1 MMKRLN
7 RLASIAI
14 AFCTLQVLA
23 SGITPSTGELVLG
36 EWNRNF
42 ATCKQYA
49 LDENIPFLTVWGSSD
64 CGWCSKMDYIF
75 RSAQF
80 QKWQADQ
87 KIVMIYYKGNGS
99 SDGLDC
105 RDWARKN
112 SGTLFPFVRLYWL
125 RPDGTVL
132 DDFVSDARSYVNYMY
147 ENQYRVDDFVARLKT
162 DLTGWVPGSGGKPK
176 YAGASFVTGSGAR
189 NSLEVVAAKTPC
201 QVYVPIARTNNV
213 DQAGSNQ
220 YVIVKA
226 DGTKTA
232 PVWQQWEAG
241 EQPTNLMVDVP
252 ETAGGKSMTLQFLN
266 DENEVVSETKINVLA
281 EEPPNSSENPYWIG
295 ERKDPYANG
304 VVPNLAPGEWTMD
317 YAMATNAAK
326 RSGGYAFVYFTGA
339 LWCPWCAGL
348 ENGVLSSLEFK
359 ELCSE
364 KNVYLVTMDHPTR
377 TMAAPSLLMYE
388 QSAKGVSGASYL
400 SRKGISLEDAEK
412 TIQRNHDL
420 AYAFVNAGGY
430 ARTRQQ
436 YTMFPALCLV
446 DRNGRLVGRI
456 DSSTRCAYDDGHGTK
471 LFPKEANMSRIRELF
486 DLATGDAEEEL
497 DNDWRSTK
505 RTIGQQD
512 AKSAKLAA
520 VDEGDFYKV
529 AYSGAK
535 ARVSFTVSG
544 AGSQEV
550 TLELH
555 RAAGT
560 TDDTVKSVRGDVG
573 SGVGLTYDISD
584 ANYYLAVKTPLS
596 ELPATIDNQTGR
608 GTPTVTTFDYTLTT
622 DLTFVPTESFQKW
635 GKVDSFTLEV
645 ENEVTYRLTGIDS
658 ANLPDGLVKVKGA
671 DDLYHATDSKPV
683 KVTVTSATDADG
695 FQIWKTGEVG
705 FVINTATTAEG
716 EKAYQLQV
724 SRIDGTSGKAHI
736 KIDIAAS
743 TKMEKDR
750 YSWREGGVE
759 VTWNDGEDGL
769 KYVDGLMI
777 HEDTFSDGDQD
788 IAFEITSCDDSVVGA
803 VGKKL
808 YSVFVL
814 TVTENDKPVIG
825 RLAITSSNPGFAKKN
840 TIIAKSGSKVEIGVT
855 REIGASGIVAAE
867 IKNPSNLGKI
877 SYPVVEGWTL
887 DGFGWQSRHG
897 GPGEERIVTLD
908 LTGVAPGKT
917 IALTLAAVTTGVAVD
932 SSRRTVTVQV
942 VSDNPPA
949 FKDAEKSFTLF
960 SNQPVP
966 AGLSIGIDESTI
978 GEGAVSVARLMGSLP
993 AGVTA
998 TYDKTAHELVLSGS
1012 AVTAKGGEYSAVYQV
1027 KEGAV
1032 AGLTA
1037 TLNFTVIDSK
1047 VGGTAG
1053 GVTYKPNTAL
1063 AKTLTFTDVPIED
1076 MNAGRL
1082 VGFLNLT
1089 VPANGRVS
1097 ARFRGIEGS
1106 HSLSAKSW
1114 SGYDPDGTLKAEL
1127 TGTGD
1132 WKDVRL
1138 GVAVSAE
1145 GAISCEILQGLS
1157 NYTFLFPEVIWSKAE
1172 NAGKWRGYYTVDLK
1186 VTNGVDRLTGDG
1198 SLTLK
1203 MNTDAACNAGK
1214 MTYAGVMPDGR
1225 SVSGTG
1231 VLIPVKDDLGNWG
1244 FAYLPVFCV
1253 SSANGNFTGLLKINA
1268 DAATK
1273 HTTERRC
1280 VYGVADA
1287 ALAWEVPAVKGS
1299 GTEVLPASEILF
1311 EPFGTYYNSAE
1322 SFKNCCEKA
1331 YSTAELK
1338 FLVEL
1343 ISLAQA
1349 SWGACTGCTADG
1361 VELKVG
1367 TDNSITLKNATA
1379 DRGKLTFTFA
1389 KATGLFSGS
1398 FRLDFEHRSNVLA
1411 SFKGVVLPGW
1421 GSKDCSSCGL
1431 DADEKQRH
1439 FGNGACWFTDN
1450 QAYTDGLDRARTTTI
1465 RRSCPVHIGLEEE
1478 LPE

>member
-1 MMKRLN
+1 MKKYGVV
-7 RLASIAI
+7 
-14 AFCTLQVLA
+14 VLA
-23 SGITPSTGELVLG
+23 MLAISVQLACADNLDIPVSKGELVLG
-36 EWNRNF
+36 EWNDNF
-42 ATCKQYA
+42 ARNKAYA
-49 LDENIPFLTVWGSSD
+49 IDNGIPFLSFWGQNG
-64 CGWCSKMDYIF
+64 CTYCYAF
-75 RSAQF
+75 RKLLAMPEF
-80 QKWQADQ
+80 KAWQAEK
-87 KIVMIYYKGNGS
+87 KIVMNMYECRQVTEQLEN
-99 SDGLDC
+99 
-105 RDWARKN
+105 RDWTRN
-112 SGTLFPFVRLYWL
+112 YTQTSFPFVRLYWSVNG
-125 RPDGTVL
+125 RVVA
-132 DDFVSDARSYVNYMY
+132 DDPMGGRFILSASSDA
-147 ENQYRVDDFVARLKT
+147 DRLKVLLERLEKSLK
-162 DLTGWVPGSGGKPK
+162 DWKPGSSGS
-176 YAGASFVTGSGAR
+176 YAGASFVTGSDDG
-189 NSLEVVAAKTPC
+189 NSLQVLADKTPC

-226 DGTKTA
+226 DGSRTA
-232 PVWQQWEAG
+232 VWQQWGAG

-266 DENEVVSETKINVLA
+266 NDGEVVSETKINVLA
-281 EEPPNSSENPYWIG
+281 EEPENSSVNPYWIG

-304 VVPNLAPGEWTMD
+304 TVPDLAPGEWTMD
-317 YAMATNAAK
+317 YAMATNAAA

-339 LWCPWCAGL
+339 FWCPWCAGL
-348 ENGVLSSLEFK
+348 EKDILSSAEFK
-359 ELCSE
+359 GLCSE

-377 TMAAPSLLMYE
+377 TMAPPSLLMYE

-400 SRKGISLEDAEK
+400 SRKGISLEDAQK
-412 TIQRNHDL
+412 VIARNHDL

-471 LFPKEANMSRIRELF
+471 LFPKDANMARIRELF
-486 DLATGDAEEEL
+486 DLAEGDAEEEL

-529 AYSGAK
+529 S
-535 ARVSFTVSG
+535 VT
-544 AGSQEV
+544 AGRIAFSATGSADVQV

-555 RAAGT
+555 QAAGS
-560 TDDTVKSVRGDVG
+560 TDNLKKSVTAFLKD
-573 SGVGLTYDISD
+573 GVGLTYDITG
-584 ANYYLAVKTPLS
+584 ANYYIVVKTPLS
-596 ELPATIDNQTGR
+596 ELPATINDQTGR

-622 DLTFVPTESFQKW
+622 DLTYVPQESFQKW
-635 GKVDSFTLEV
+635 GKTGEFTLEI
-645 ENEVTYRLTGIDS
+645 EDEVTYRLTGIDS
-658 ANLPDGLVKVKGA
+658 RDLSDGLVKVEGA
-671 DDLYHATDSKPV
+671 DDLYRATDSKPV
-683 KVTVTSATDADG
+683 KVKVTSATDTDG

-724 SRIDGTSGKAHI
+724 SRIDGTSGKAHV

-743 TKMEKDR
+743 TKLAKDR
-750 YSWREGGVE
+750 YSWPDGGVE
-759 VTWNDGEDGL
+759 VTWKEGEDGL
-769 KYVDGLMI
+769 QYVDGLVI

-788 IAFEITSCDDSVVGA
+788 IVFEITSYEDSVVGA

-867 IKNPSNLGKI
+867 IRNPSGFGTI
-877 SYPVVEGWTL
+877 SYPVIEGWTL
-887 DGFGWQSRHG
+887 EGFGWQSRHG
-897 GPGEERIVTLD
+897 GPDEECIVTLD

-917 IALTLAAVTTGVAVD
+917 FALTLAALTPGVAVD
-932 SSRRTVTVQV
+932 SSRRTVNVQV
-942 VSDNPPA
+942 VSENPPA
-949 FKDAEKSFTLF
+949 FEVAEKGFALF
-960 SNQPVP
+960 RNQPVP

-978 GEGAVSVARLMGSLP
+978 GEGAVSVSRLMGSLP

-1027 KEGAV
+1027 KEGSV

-1047 VGGTAG
+1047 VGGTVG

-1063 AKTLTFTDVPIED
+1063 AKTLTFTDVPVED

-1097 ARFRGIEGS
+1097 ARFRSVEGS
-1106 HSLSAKSW
+1106 HSLSAKGW
-1114 SGYDPDGTLKAEL
+1114 SGYEPEGTLKAEL

-1132 WKDVRL
+1132 WEDVRL
-1138 GVAVSAE
+1138 GVAVSAG

-1157 NYTFLFPEVIWSKAE
+1157 NYSFLFPEVLWSKTE

-1225 SVSGTG
+1225 SVFGSG
-1231 VLIPVKDDLGNWG
+1231 VLIPRDDFGGKDWTYA
-1244 FAYLPVFCV
+1244 FLPIFTV
-1253 SSANGNFTGLLKINA
+1253 SSANGNFTGLLKVKA
-1268 DAATK
+1268 DAASK
-1273 HTTERRC
+1273 HVTERRC

-1287 ALAWEVPAVKGS
+1287 ALMWEVPAVKAC
-1299 GTEVLPASEILF
+1299 GTEVIPSSEILF
-1311 EPFGTYYNSAE
+1311 EPFGTYYSGAE
-1322 SFKNCCEKA
+1322 SFADCCDKV
-1331 YSTAELK
+1331 YSTTTLK
-1338 FLVEL
+1338 FLAEL
-1343 ISLAQA
+1343 TRLAPA
-1349 SWGACTGCTADG
+1349 SWGVCTGCTADG

-1367 TDNSITLKNATA
+1367 TDNSITLKDAAA
-1379 DRGKLTFTFA
+1379 DRGRLAFTFA
-1389 KATGLFSGS
+1389 KTTGLFSGS
-1398 FRLDFEHRSNVLA
+1398 FKLDFEKRANVLA
-1411 SFKGVVLPGW
+1411 SFKGIVLPGW
-1421 GSKDCSSCGL
+1421 GSEECGSCGL
-1431 DADEKQRH
+1431 DADEKLRP
-1439 FGNGACWFTDN
+1439 FGNGSCWFTDSEV
-1450 QAYTDGLDRARTTTI
+1450 YTDSLGRNRTTTI
-1465 RRSCPVHIGLEEE
+1465 RRSCPVHIGLEAEI
-1478 LPE
+1478 PE

>member
-1 MMKRLN
+1 MNPMKKAIGLLVAVGAS
-7 RLASIAI
+7 LAV
-14 AFCTLQVLA
+14 QA
-23 SGITPSTGELVLG
+23 SGITPSKGELVLG
-36 EWNRNF
+36 EWNDNF
-42 ATCKQYA
+42 AFNKQYA
-49 LDENIPFLTVWGSSD
+49 VDNHIPFLSYWGQI
-64 CGWCSKMDYIF
+64 GCSYCNSFDTLML
-75 RSAQF
+75 SAKFLEWQ
-80 QKWQADQ
+80 QKN
-87 KIVMIYYKGNGS
+87 KIVMNYYKCNVITEQ
-99 SDGLDC
+99 LDN
-105 RDWARKN
+105 REWTRNYKQT
-112 SGTLFPFVRLYWL
+112 SFPFVRLYWVK
-125 RPDGTVL
+125 PDGTV
-132 DDFVSDARSYVNYMY
+132 
-147 ENQYRVDDFVARLKT
+147 VDDPMGGRGFNADSLVARLEA
-162 DLTGWVPGSGGKPK
+162 DLAGWDPGSSGKPK
-176 YAGASFVTGSGAR
+176 YAGATFVTGSGAD

-226 DGTKTA
+226 DGSKTA
-232 PVWQQWEAG
+232 PVWQQWGAG

-252 ETAGGKSMTLQFLN
+252 ETAGGKAMTLQFLN
-266 DENEVVSETKINVLA
+266 DDGEVVSETKINVLA
-281 EEPPNSSENPYWIG
+281 EEPPNSSVNPYWIG

-304 VVPNLAPGEWTMD
+304 VAPDLAPGEWTMD

-339 LWCPWCAGL
+339 LWCPWCEGL
-348 ENGVLSSLEFK
+348 ENGVLSSPEFK

-400 SRKGISLEDAEK
+400 SRKGISLEDAQK
-412 TIQRNHDL
+412 VIARNHDL
-420 AYAFVNAGGY
+420 AYKFVNAGGY

-471 LFPKEANMSRIRELF
+471 LFPKDANMARIRELF
-486 DLATGDAEEEL
+486 DLAEGDAEEEL

-529 AYSGAK
+529 G
-535 ARVSFTVSG
+535 VT
-544 AGSQEV
+544 AGRIAFSATGSADVQV

-555 RAAGT
+555 QAAGS
-560 TDDTVKSVRGDVG
+560 TDNLKKSVTASLKD
-573 SGVGLTYDISD
+573 GVGLTYDITG
-584 ANYYLAVKTPLS
+584 ANYYIVVKTPLS
-596 ELPATIDNQTGR
+596 ELPATINDQTGR

-622 DLTFVPTESFQKW
+622 DLTYVPQESFQKW
-635 GKVDSFTLEV
+635 GKTGEFTLEI
-645 ENEVTYRLTGIDS
+645 EDEVTYRLTGIDS
-658 ANLPDGLVKVKGA
+658 RDLSDGLVKVEGA
-671 DDLYHATDSKPV
+671 DDLYRATDSKPV
-683 KVTVTSATDADG
+683 KVKVTSATDTDG

-736 KIDIAAS
+736 KIGIAAS

-750 YSWREGGVE
+750 YTWPEGGVE
-759 VTWNDGEDGL
+759 VTWNDGKDGL
-769 KYVDGLMI
+769 QYVDGLQI

-788 IAFEITSCDDSVVGA
+788 IVFEITSCDDSVVGA

-814 TVTENDKPVIG
+814 TVTENDTPVIG

-867 IKNPSNLGKI
+867 IKNPSGLGTI

-887 DGFGWQSRHG
+887 EGFGWQSRHG
-897 GPGEERIVTLD
+897 GPDEERIVTLD

-917 IALTLAAVTTGVAVD
+917 IALTLAAVTAGVAVD

-949 FKDAEKSFTLF
+949 FEDTEKCFTLF

-978 GEGAVSVARLMGSLP
+978 GEGAVSVSRLMGSLP

-1027 KEGAV
+1027 KEGSV

-1047 VGGTAG
+1047 VGGTVG

-1063 AKTLTFTDVPIED
+1063 AKTLTFTDVPVED

-1097 ARFRGIEGS
+1097 ARFRSVEGS
-1106 HSLSAKSW
+1106 HSLSAKGW
-1114 SGYDPDGTLKAEL
+1114 SGYEPEGTLKAEL

-1132 WKDVRL
+1132 WEDVRL
-1138 GVAVSAE
+1138 GVAVSAG

-1157 NYTFLFPEVIWSKAE
+1157 NYSFLFPEVLWSKTE

-1231 VLIPVKDDLGNWG
+1231 VLIPREDDLGNWG

-1268 DAATK
+1268 DAKAK
-1273 HTTERRC
+1273 HKAERRC

-1299 GTEVLPASEILF
+1299 GTEVIPASEILF
-1311 EPFGTYYNSAE
+1311 EPFGTYYDSAE
-1322 SFKNCCEKA
+1322 SFGDCCDEA
-1331 YSTAELK
+1331 YSTTTLK
-1338 FLVEL
+1338 FLAEL
-1343 ISLAQA
+1343 ISLAPT
-1349 SWGACTGCTADG
+1349 SWGACTGCAADG

-1367 TDNSITLKNATA
+1367 TDNSIALKNATA

-1450 QAYTDGLDRARTTTI
+1450 LDYVDGLGRTRMTTI
-1465 RRSCPVHIGLEEE
+1465 RRSFPVHIGLEEE